1 MEELMNLKF
10 TSEWWAL
17 MAPLFLCVLDVLTG
31 YIHAWIENE
40 VKSYKMREGLGKKF
54 GEIVYVILGI
64 VAKYAIGTSS
74 IMLFMSAYICFME
87 VVSLFENCAKLGVPM
102 PEKIREK
109 INNEREENE

>member
-17 MAPLFLCVLDVLTG
+17 VAPLILCILDVLTG
-31 YIHAWIENE
+31 YLYAWINSN

-54 GEIVYVILGI
+54 GELVYVVVGI
-64 VAKYAIGTSS
+64 IAKYALGTST
-74 IMLFMSAYICFME
+74 IMWFMTSYICFME
-87 VVSLFENCAKLGVPM
+87 IVSLFENCAKLGVPM

-109 INNEREENE
+109 INNEKEGK